1 MNETPDGRLPEEQDD
16 SGDLI
21 PFSPE
26 DEDLD
31 LGDGGP
37 GPATDAAPD
46 PAPPGTAPAHEPVQE
61 PASESVR
68 ERASGPVHERASE
81 SASEPAY
88 QRASEPVH
96 EPASKSDDDGVSG
109 VAGDGSAGDGPV
121 GAVSAAR
128 RGDVSGPAPATG
140 DAVGTRGSQGDATA
154 PADLGEGPASGGE
167 SSHSLGDGSVSGGE
181 TSHGVGE
188 GSVSGGESSHGLGEG
203 SGSGGETSHD
213 LGDGAV
219 AGDGPV
225 PAGAGEG
232 PESVEVSEGHAAEG
246 QAAGVGTAGHEG
258 ERAVPGD
265 QGGRAAAGAGKGGR
279 PSGRRKAARKAG
291 LVAAGLAVA
300 LIGAGVGVIVLVK
313 PYLSPADFEGRGEGT
328 VTVRIPPGASAQAI
342 GTALA
347 DAGVV
352 ASAQAFVRASE
363 DRAVTGRLRPG
374 TYRLRKGMAS
384 TAALDLLLDAASRVV
399 KRVTVPEGMR
409 VSEVLTRLAKQTG
422 LSLKEFLAVDKGLVG
437 LPSYAPGLEGFLFP
451 ATYEIEPGDTPVDVL
466 AAMVERFGVEARRL
480 RLAEQAARVHLTPL
494 EAVTVASMIQAEG
507 GTDADYPKIARVIY
521 NRLERGTPLEIDSTV
536 LYAQKRRTLR
546 VTEKDT
552 KVDSP
557 YNTYRRKGLPP
568 GPIANPGAKALVAA
582 LNPADGDWHWFV
594 TTDPA
599 HRITKFTNKESE
611 FVRYRE
617 ELNKNLGT
625 S

>member
-1 MNETPDGRLPEEQDD
+1 MG
-16 SGDLI
+16 
-21 PFSPE
+21 
-26 DEDLD
+26 
-31 LGDGGP
+31 
-37 GPATDAAPD
+37 
-46 PAPPGTAPAHEPVQE
+46 
-61 PASESVR
+61 
-68 ERASGPVHERASE
+68 ERP
-81 SASEPAY
+81 
-88 QRASEPVH
+88 
-96 EPASKSDDDGVSG
+96 
-109 VAGDGSAGDGPV
+109 
-121 GAVSAAR
+121 
-128 RGDVSGPAPATG
+128 
-140 DAVGTRGSQGDATA
+140 
-154 PADLGEGPASGGE
+154 
-167 SSHSLGDGSVSGGE
+167 
-181 TSHGVGE
+181 
-188 GSVSGGESSHGLGEG
+188 
-203 SGSGGETSHD
+203 
-213 LGDGAV
+213 
-219 AGDGPV
+219 
-225 PAGAGEG
+225 
-232 PESVEVSEGHAAEG
+232 AAEG
-246 QAAGVGTAGHEG
+246 RSTGVGPAGRTAEEAAPSGQDGSPAAAEEGGPSSTAAGTGEGGPDSTAG
-258 ERAVPGD
+258 
-265 QGGRAAAGAGKGGR
+265 GAGKGGR
-279 PSGRRKAARKAG
+279 RKAVRKAG

-300 LIGAGVGVIVLVK
+300 LIAAGVGVIALVK
-313 PYLSPADFEGRGEGT
+313 PYLSPADFEGKGEGA
-328 VTVRIPPGASAQAI
+328 VTVRIPPGSSAQAI

-352 ASAQAFVRASE
+352 ASAQSFVRATE

-374 TYRLRKGMAS
+374 TYRLRKGMAA

-409 VSEVLTRLAKQTG
+409 VSEVLERLAKQTG
-422 LSLKEFLAVDKGLVG
+422 LPLKDFLAVDKGLVG

-451 ATYEIEPGDTPVDVL
+451 ATYEIEPGDSPVDVL
-466 AAMVERFGVEARRL
+466 AAMVERFGAEARRL
-480 RLAEQAARVHLTPL
+480 RLAEQAARVHLKPL

-521 NRLERGTPLEIDSTV
+521 NRLQRGTPLEIDSTV

-546 VTEKDT
+546 VSEKDT

-568 GPIANPGAKALVAA
+568 GPIANPGTKALVAA

>member
-31 LGDGGP
+31 QGDGGP
-37 GPATDAAPD
+37 GSATDAATD
-46 PAPPGTAPAHEPVQE
+46 AAPPGTAPAHEPV
-61 PASESVR
+61 
-68 ERASGPVHERASE
+68 HE
-81 SASEPAY
+81 SASE
-88 QRASEPVH
+88 SG
-96 EPASKSDDDGVSG
+96 DDGVAG

-121 GAVSAAR
+121 GAASAAQS
-128 RGDVSGPAPATG
+128 GDVTGPAPATG
-140 DAVGTRGSQGDATA
+140 EAVGTPGSRGDATA
-154 PADLGEGPASGGE
+154 PAG
-167 SSHSLGDGSVSGGE
+167 LGD
-181 TSHGVGE
+181 

-203 SGSGGETSHD
+203 SGSAGETSHD

-219 AGDGPV
+219 VGDGPV
-225 PAGAGEG
+225 PTGAGEG
-232 PESVEVSEGHAAEG
+232 SESAEVSERHAAEG
-246 QAAGVGTAGHEG
+246 QDAGIGTAGHEG

-409 VSEVLTRLAKQTG
+409 VSEVLARLAKQTG

-466 AAMVERFGVEARRL
+466 AAMVERFGAEARRL

-521 NRLERGTPLEIDSTV
+521 NRLQRGTPLEIDSTV

>member
-1 MNETPDGRLPEEQDD
+1 M
-16 SGDLI
+16 
-21 PFSPE
+21 
-26 DEDLD
+26 
-31 LGDGGP
+31 
-37 GPATDAAPD
+37 AA
-46 PAPPGTAPAHEPVQE
+46 
-61 PASESVR
+61 
-68 ERASGPVHERASE
+68 
-81 SASEPAY
+81 
-88 QRASEPVH
+88 
-96 EPASKSDDDGVSG
+96 
-109 VAGDGSAGDGPV
+109 
-121 GAVSAAR
+121 
-128 RGDVSGPAPATG
+128 
-140 DAVGTRGSQGDATA
+140 
-154 PADLGEGPASGGE
+154 
-167 SSHSLGDGSVSGGE
+167 
-181 TSHGVGE
+181 
-188 GSVSGGESSHGLGEG
+188 
-203 SGSGGETSHD
+203 
-213 LGDGAV
+213 
-219 AGDGPV
+219 
-225 PAGAGEG
+225 
-232 PESVEVSEGHAAEG
+232 
-246 QAAGVGTAGHEG
+246 
-258 ERAVPGD
+258 D
-265 QGGRAAAGAGKGGR
+265 QGGGPAAEVKKGGR
-279 PSGRRKAARKAG
+279 RRAARKAG

-328 VTVRIPPGASAQAI
+328 VTVRIPPGSSAQAI
-342 GTALA
+342 GVALA

-352 ASAQAFVRASE
+352 ASAGSFVRATE

-374 TYRLRKGMAS
+374 TYRLRKGMAA
-384 TAALDLLLDAASRVV
+384 TAALDLLLDAGSRVV

-409 VSEVLTRLAKQTG
+409 VSEVLARLAKQTG
-422 LSLKEFLAVDKGLVG
+422 LSLREFLAVDKGLVG

-466 AAMVERFGVEARRL
+466 AAMVERFGAEARRL

-521 NRLERGTPLEIDSTV
+521 NRLQRGTPLEIDSTV

-557 YNTYRRKGLPP
+557 YNTYRHKGLPP

>member
-1 MNETPDGRLPEEQDD
+1 M
-16 SGDLI
+16 DL
-21 PFSPE
+21 
-26 DEDLD
+26 
-31 LGDGGP
+31 
-37 GPATDAAPD
+37 
-46 PAPPGTAPAHEPVQE
+46 
-61 PASESVR
+61 
-68 ERASGPVHERASE
+68 
-81 SASEPAY
+81 
-88 QRASEPVH
+88 
-96 EPASKSDDDGVSG
+96 
-109 VAGDGSAGDGPV
+109 GSAGHESA
-121 GAVSAAR
+121 GAVSA
-128 RGDVSGPAPATG
+128 GH
-140 DAVGTRGSQGDATA
+140 
-154 PADLGEGPASGGE
+154 E
-167 SSHSLGDGSVSGGE
+167 SA
-181 TSHGVGE
+181 
-188 GSVSGGESSHGLGEG
+188 
-203 SGSGGETSHD
+203 
-213 LGDGAV
+213 GAV
-219 AGDGPV
+219 
-225 PAGAGEG
+225 
-232 PESVEVSEGHAAEG
+232 S
-246 QAAGVGTAGHEG
+246 
-258 ERAVPGD
+258 GD
-265 QGGRAAAGAGKGGR
+265 QGGGAAAEAGK
-279 PSGRRKAARKAG
+279 SGRRRAARKAG

-300 LIGAGVGVIVLVK
+300 LIAAGVGVIVVVK
-313 PYLSPADFEGRGEGT
+313 PYLSPADFEGRGEGS
-328 VTVRIPPGASAQAI
+328 VTVRIPPGSSAQAI
-342 GTALA
+342 GVALA

-352 ASAQAFVRASE
+352 ASAGSFVRATE

-374 TYRLRKGMAS
+374 TYRLRKGMAA
-384 TAALDLLLDAASRVV
+384 TAALDLLLDAGSRVV

-409 VSEVLTRLAKQTG
+409 VSEVLARLAKQTG
-422 LSLKEFLAVDKGLVG
+422 LSLREFLAVDKGLVG

-466 AAMVERFGVEARRL
+466 AAMVERFGAEARRL

-521 NRLERGTPLEIDSTV
+521 NRLQRGTPLEIDSTV